1 MTAIR
6 KEAIE
11 LLERV
16 PEDKLTFV
24 IQIMRGVNGLLE
36 DTNTSAKKVVNL
48 EQFVMPATERGQD
61 ADSYIRE
68 LRDNDRL

>member
-6 KEAIE
+6 KEAID

-24 IQIMRGVNGLLE
+24 IQIMRGVSGLIGDSNVVE
-36 DTNTSAKKVVNL
+36 KKTINL
-48 EQFVMPATERGQD
+48 EEFVMQATERGQD

-68 LRDNDRL
+68 LRDNDRI